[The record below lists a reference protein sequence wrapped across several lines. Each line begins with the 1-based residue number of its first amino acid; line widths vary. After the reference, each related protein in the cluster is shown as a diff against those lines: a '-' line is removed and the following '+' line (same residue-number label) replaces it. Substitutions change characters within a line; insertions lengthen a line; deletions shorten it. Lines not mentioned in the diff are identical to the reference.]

1 MATIAEFLAAQPG
14 DGVWYQLTGE
24 VYDIYNT
31 SFGNFWIRD
40 DAGNQVRVYGLTSTK
55 QESNDHSFES
65 IGLSEGDIVTIATLR
80 AEHNGEAQAGGTPP
94 AYYIS
99 HEEGELPE
107 TPVLITGTEGDGIY
121 TSSVDLTQPSVNS
134 NDEKW
139 NNYEFTIGGE
149 DYPAIKIGTSSVPG
163 AYSFNLG
170 KSGSCTLTMY
180 AIAWNGKKTHAKVE
194 ISGGGTINGMSYV
207 ELDCQAN
214 SGLAG
219 SDTTLPITFG
229 TKDFY
234 TMSIEDATESTVITV
249 TTERIGFT
257 GVNVK

>member
-1 MATIAEFLAAQPG
+1 M
-14 DGVWYQLTGE
+14 
-24 VYDIYNT
+24 
-31 SFGNFWIRD
+31 
-40 DAGNQVRVYGLTSTK
+40 
-55 QESNDHSFES
+55 
-65 IGLSEGDIVTIATLR
+65 
-80 AEHNGEAQAGGTPP
+80 
-94 AYYIS
+94 
-99 HEEGELPE
+99 
-107 TPVLITGTEGDGIY
+107 LITGTEGDGIY

-229 TKDFY
+229 TNDFY
-234 TMSIEDATESTVITV
+234 TMSIEGATESTVITV
-249 TTERIGFT
+249 TTDGMANKRIGFT